1 MPAIPDL
8 LDFDPDLKS
17 VDRPLRGPGVT
28 TRKMLC
34 ATCDIACNV
43 VAEVKDERVVRIRS
57 SDNPAFRDNICMKG
71 VAAPKGFAHP
81 NRLMYPLKR
90 VGERGSGNW
99 ERVTWDEAMADI
111 GARLPETQ
119 GCPRRRNRAARQLHD
134 RREDLAR
141 PLGKIVPYSGLGAY
155 S

>member
-8 LDFDPDLKS
+8 MDFDPDLKS

-71 VAAPKGFAHP
+71 VAAPKGFAH
-81 NRLMYPLKR
+81 RCTR
-90 VGERGSGNW
+90 SSGS
-99 ERVTWDEAMADI
+99 ASA
-111 GARLPETQ
+111 AQET
-119 GCPRRRNRAARQLHD
+119 GSA
-134 RREDLAR
+134 
-141 PLGKIVPYSGLGAY
+141 
-155 S
+155 